1 VRISKG
7 SRLIRTVDE
16 WFLFAPPKGHAEQWR
31 DYRSAKELARYWT
44 MRTNADAGEPLKRML
59 LPVFGEVHLESAVAE
74 CEIKIDR
81 FRGTHPNRDLVITAR
96 AREGTLCIHIE
107 AKADEPFADLIGPYY
122 DEGKLRANSKIPSR
136 IDGLIGN
143 VFGGTLSA
151 DRRRLRYQLLHASYA
166 ACLDAERSGAKAAI
180 FVVHEFR
187 SLLSNQ
193 TKMES
198 NGRDWSAFLSHFPE
212 LRSLKFVDGNLYG
225 PVILPPKA
233 AGPRVPLYFG
243 NGALTFIDRHC
254 FLAAFALPSPIVAI
268 PNNPKHLAA
277 SDEAERLVSAA
288 RVDDDS
294 AFELKL
300 RPERLVEFIGQ
311 EKAKEQL
318 AIALEAAKSRG
329 EALDH
334 VLLFGPP
341 GLGKTTLATI
351 IANELGVGFQQTSG
365 PALQIQGDL
374 TAILTNLRERQV
386 LFLDEIHRLQPV
398 LEEKLYTALEDYK
411 LDIIIGQG
419 PAART
424 HVMEIRPF
432 TFVAATTR
440 PGLLSSPLRSRFGIL
455 LRLEFYTDDELRF
468 VVERSAEVMGVPID
482 RDGAAEIAMRSR
494 GTPRI
499 ANRLLRRVRDYAQ
512 VRAAGVIDRKTAQAA
527 LALLEVDAHGFD
539 ELDRRLL
546 RTIIE
551 KYDGGPVG
559 LNTLAAALAE
569 EQDALEEVYEPFL
582 IQIGFLDRT
591 PRGRV
596 ATRLA
601 YEHLG
606 IEMPRKYG
614 LF

>member
-1 VRISKG
+1 MAASSSSICATAPA
-7 SRLIRTVDE
+7 SRRQRTKPDLAQTRRSPYYRFSVE
-16 WFLFAPPKGHAEQWR
+16 LPKKPHPKPAPPQ
-31 DYRSAKELARYWT
+31 
-44 MRTNADAGEPLKRML
+44 RTPE
-59 LPVFGEVHLESAVAE
+59 
-74 CEIKIDR
+74 
-81 FRGTHPNRDLVITAR
+81 
-96 AREGTLCIHIE
+96 
-107 AKADEPFADLIGPYY
+107 
-122 DEGKLRANSKIPSR
+122 
-136 IDGLIGN
+136 
-143 VFGGTLSA
+143 A
-151 DRRRLRYQLLHASYA
+151 DRLVA
-166 ACLDAERSGAKAAI
+166 A
-180 FVVHEFR
+180 
-187 SLLSNQ
+187 
-193 TKMES
+193 T
-198 NGRDWSAFLSHFPE
+198 
-212 LRSLKFVDGNLYG
+212 
-225 PVILPPKA
+225 
-233 AGPRVPLYFG
+233 
-243 NGALTFIDRHC
+243 
-254 FLAAFALPSPIVAI
+254 
-268 PNNPKHLAA
+268 
-277 SDEAERLVSAA
+277 
-288 RVDDDS
+288 RVDDDQ

-300 RPERLVEFIGQ
+300 RPTRLAEFIGQ
-311 EKAKEQL
+311 TKAKEQL
-318 AIALEAAKSRG
+318 AIALQAAKSRG

-351 IANELGVGFQQTSG
+351 IANELDVGFQQTSG

-386 LFLDEIHRLQPV
+386 LFLDEVHRLQPV

-455 LRLEFYTDDELRF
+455 LRLEFYTDDELRII
-468 VVERSAEVMGVPID
+468 VTRSAEVIGVPID
-482 RDGAAEIAMRSR
+482 QDGAAEIAMRSR

-499 ANRLLRRVRDYAQ
+499 ANRLLRRVRDYAE
-512 VRAAGVIDRKTAQAA
+512 VRASGRIDRPTAQAA
-527 LALLEVDAHGFD
+527 LSLLEVDAHGFD

-606 IEMPRKYG
+606 IDLPRKFG

>member
-1 VRISKG
+1 VELPKKPHSKPAIPVR
-7 SRLIRTVDE
+7 T
-16 WFLFAPPKGHAEQWR
+16 AE
-31 DYRSAKELARYWT
+31 
-44 MRTNADAGEPLKRML
+44 
-59 LPVFGEVHLESAVAE
+59 
-74 CEIKIDR
+74 
-81 FRGTHPNRDLVITAR
+81 
-96 AREGTLCIHIE
+96 
-107 AKADEPFADLIGPYY
+107 
-122 DEGKLRANSKIPSR
+122 
-136 IDGLIGN
+136 
-143 VFGGTLSA
+143 A
-151 DRRRLRYQLLHASYA
+151 DRLVA
-166 ACLDAERSGAKAAI
+166 A
-180 FVVHEFR
+180 
-187 SLLSNQ
+187 
-193 TKMES
+193 T
-198 NGRDWSAFLSHFPE
+198 
-212 LRSLKFVDGNLYG
+212 
-225 PVILPPKA
+225 
-233 AGPRVPLYFG
+233 
-243 NGALTFIDRHC
+243 
-254 FLAAFALPSPIVAI
+254 
-268 PNNPKHLAA
+268 
-277 SDEAERLVSAA
+277 
-288 RVDDDS
+288 RVDDDQ

-300 RPERLVEFIGQ
+300 RPTRLAEFIGQ
-311 EKAKEQL
+311 EKAKDQL
-318 AIALEAAKSRG
+318 AIALQAARTRG

-334 VLLFGPP
+334 VLLSGPP

-351 IANELGVGFQQTSG
+351 IANELDVGFQQTSG

-374 TAILTNLRERQV
+374 TAILTNLRARQV
-386 LFLDEIHRLQPV
+386 LFLDEVHRLQPV

-424 HVMEIRPF
+424 HVMELRPF

-455 LRLEFYTDDELRF
+455 LRLDFYTDDELRII
-468 VVERSAEVMGVPID
+468 VTRSAEVIGVPID
-482 RDGAAEIAMRSR
+482 QDGAAEIAMRSR

-499 ANRLLRRVRDYAQ
+499 ANRLLRRVRDFAE
-512 VRAAGVIDRKTAQAA
+512 VRAQGRIDRATAQAA
-527 LALLEVDAHGFD
+527 LSLLEVDAHGFD

-606 IEMPRKYG
+606 IELPHKPS

>member
-1 VRISKG
+1 V
-7 SRLIRTVDE
+7 
-16 WFLFAPPKGHAEQWR
+16 
-31 DYRSAKELARYWT
+31 
-44 MRTNADAGEPLKRML
+44 
-59 LPVFGEVHLESAVAE
+59 
-74 CEIKIDR
+74 
-81 FRGTHPNRDLVITAR
+81 
-96 AREGTLCIHIE
+96 
-107 AKADEPFADLIGPYY
+107 
-122 DEGKLRANSKIPSR
+122 
-136 IDGLIGN
+136 
-143 VFGGTLSA
+143 
-151 DRRRLRYQLLHASYA
+151 
-166 ACLDAERSGAKAAI
+166 
-180 FVVHEFR
+180 
-187 SLLSNQ
+187 
-193 TKMES
+193 
-198 NGRDWSAFLSHFPE
+198 
-212 LRSLKFVDGNLYG
+212 
-225 PVILPPKA
+225 
-233 AGPRVPLYFG
+233 
-243 NGALTFIDRHC
+243 
-254 FLAAFALPSPIVAI
+254 FALPSPIVDI
-268 PNNPKHLAA
+268 PANKTSSKKINPNGP
-277 SDEAERLVSAA
+277 SSEADRLVSAG
-288 RVDDDS
+288 RVDEDA

-300 RPERLVEFIGQ
+300 RPTRLREFVGQ

-351 IANELGVGFQQTSG
+351 IANELEVGYQQTSG

-411 LDIIIGQG
+411 LDIMIGQG

-424 HVMEIRPF
+424 HVMDIKPF

-512 VRAAGVIDRKTAQAA
+512 VRAQGVIDRPVAQAA
-527 LALLEVDAHGFD
+527 LTMLEVDAHGFD

-606 IEMPRKYG
+606 IEMPRKLS
-614 LF
+614 LFS